1 MQQPHPDAERRRFG
15 AACRLGASASTGP
28 AILRPPYSPP
38 LHAVKEHLTELVMQA
53 LLDVRRKQQVELPE
67 TPEFAIERTRQ
78 KDHGDF
84 ATNAALVLCKALGM
98 KPRDLAQAIVEHL
111 PSSRHVEK
119 VSIAGPGFI
128 NFTLSK
134 SCLLGTLRRVLERGE
149 EYGRNEPDENEYIT
163 LEYVSAN
170 PTGPLHVGHGR
181 GAAFGASLA
190 NVLEACGTRIQREYY
205 VNDYG
210 RQMDILATSVWL
222 RYLELTGNPTRF
234 PDNGYKGE
242 YVVEVARALK
252 HAHGDRFRRSP
263 FEVSAGL
270 PADESEGGDK
280 EAHVDGLI
288 SRARELLGA
297 EDFDVVYRLALDM
310 LLEAIREE
318 LLAFNVRYDNWFS
331 ERALADSGAVGRA
344 IERLTRLGHMY
355 EKDGAKWFRATTFGD
370 EKDRVVIREN
380 GQTTYFASDI
390 AYLLNK
396 FERGFTRAVYVFGA
410 DHHGYIARLKAAASG
425 LGLNPANV
433 EIVLVQFAK
442 LFKDGKEVSMGKR
455 EGNFVTLK
463 DLRTEVGTDAARF
476 FYVMRSHD
484 QHLDFDLELAKSQ
497 SKDNPVYYVQ
507 YAHARISSVFRQLAE
522 RRMTHNRSAG
532 DAARQQLVNEYELDL
547 MNAML
552 RYPETVE
559 KAGEQRAPHLIA
571 NYLRELAAALHSYYD
586 GAQVKI
592 LGEDDDLRNARLNL
606 LLAVKQVIANGLKLI
621 GVSAPEKM

>member
-1 MQQPHPDAERRRFG
+1 
-15 AACRLGASASTGP
+15 
-28 AILRPPYSPP
+28 
-38 LHAVKEHLTELVMQA
+38 MQA

-67 TPEFAIERTRQ
+67 APEFAIERTRQ
-78 KDHGDF
+78 KEHGDF
-84 ATNAALVLCKALGM
+84 ATNAALVLCKQLGM
-98 KPRDLAQAIVEHL
+98 KPRDLAQAIVDHL
-111 PSSRHVEK
+111 PPSRHVEA

-134 SCLLGTLRRVLERGE
+134 SCLLGTLKRVLERGA
-149 EYGRNEPDENEYIT
+149 EYGSAEVDENEHIT
-163 LEYVSAN
+163 VEFVSAN

-181 GAAFGASLA
+181 GAAFGASLT
-190 NVLEACGTRIQREYY
+190 NILESSGLKVQREFY

-210 RQMDILATSVWL
+210 RQMDILAASVWL
-222 RYLELTGNPTRF
+222 RYLELTGNPVRF
-234 PDNGYKGE
+234 PDNGYKGD
-242 YVVEVARALK
+242 YVVDVARALK
-252 HAHGDRFRRSP
+252 HAHGDRFRQNP
-263 FEVSAGL
+263 FEVTNGL
-270 PADESEGGDK
+270 PPDESQGGDK

-288 SRARELLGA
+288 ARARQLLGG
-297 EDFDVVYRLALDM
+297 DFDVIYKLALDT
-310 LLEAIREE
+310 LLGTIRDE
-318 LLAFNVRYDNWFS
+318 LLAFNVRYDNFFS
-331 ERALADSGAVGRA
+331 ERSLAESGAVERA
-344 IERLTRLGHMY
+344 ISRLTRLGHMY

-380 GQTTYFASDI
+380 GATTYFASDI

-396 FERGFTRAVYVFGA
+396 FERGFTRAVYVLGA

-442 LFKDGKEVSMGKR
+442 LFKDGKEVPMGKR

-507 YAHARISSVFRQLAE
+507 YAHARIASVFHKLAE
-522 RRMTHNRSAG
+522 QRQTHNRSAG
-532 DAARQQLVNEYELDL
+532 DAARSQLSNEHELEL
-547 MNAML
+547 MNLML

-559 KAGEQRAPHLIA
+559 RAAELRAPHLVA
-571 NYLRELAAALHSYYD
+571 NYLRELAAALHGYYD
-586 GAQVKI
+586 GSGVKV
-592 LGEDDDLRNARLNL
+592 LVDEDDLRNARLNL
-606 LLAVKQVIANGLKLI
+606 LLAVKQVLANGLKLL

>member
-1 MQQPHPDAERRRFG
+1 M
-15 AACRLGASASTGP
+15 
-28 AILRPPYSPP
+28 
-38 LHAVKEHLTELVMQA
+38 KEHLVELVMQA
-53 LLDVRRKQQVELPE
+53 LLDVSRKQHVELPQ
-67 TPEFAIERTRQ
+67 TPEFAIDRTRQ
-78 KDHGDF
+78 REHGDF
-84 ATNAALVLCKALGM
+84 ATNAALVLCKQLGM
-98 KPRDLAQAIVEHL
+98 KPRDLAQAIVDHL
-111 PSSRHVEK
+111 PPSRHVEK
-119 VSIAGPGFI
+119 LAIAGPGFI
-128 NFTLSK
+128 NFTLTP
-134 SCLLGTLRRVLERGE
+134 SCLLDTLDQVLERGAG
-149 EYGRNEPDENEYIT
+149 YGHAPVDENEHIT

-181 GAAFGASLA
+181 GAAFGASLS
-190 NVLEACGTRIQREYY
+190 NILEASGLKVQREYY

-222 RYLELTGNPTRF
+222 RYLELTGNPVRF
-234 PDNGYKGE
+234 PDNGYKGD
-242 YVVEVARALK
+242 YVVEVAHALQQ
-252 HAHGDRFRRSP
+252 AHGDRFRQDP
-263 FEVSAGL
+263 LAVCADL
-270 PADESEGGDK
+270 PADESQGGDK

-288 SRARELLGA
+288 NRARQLLGPGG
-297 EDFDVVYRLALDM
+297 FDLIYKLALER
-310 LLEAIREE
+310 LLDAIREE

-331 ERALADSGAVGRA
+331 ERSLNESGAVNRA

-355 EKDGAKWFRATTFGD
+355 EEKGAMWFRATTFGD

-396 FERGFTRAVYVFGA
+396 FERGFTRAVYVLGA

-442 LFKDGKEVSMGKR
+442 LYKDGKEVSMGKR

-476 FYVMRSHD
+476 FYVMRSHE

-507 YAHARISSVFRQLAE
+507 YAHARIASVFHKLAE
-522 RRMTHNRSAG
+522 QGQTHDRAAG
-532 DAARQQLVNEYELDL
+532 EAARAQLDNAHELDL
-547 MNAML
+547 MNL
-552 RYPETVE
+552 LQRFPETIE
-559 KAGEQRAPHLIA
+559 KAGELRAPHLVA
-571 NYLRELAAALHSYYD
+571 NYLRELAAALHGYYD

-592 LGEDDDLRNARLNL
+592 LVDDDDLRNARLNL
-606 LLAVKQVIANGLKLI
+606 LLAVKQVLANGLKLI
-621 GVSAPEKM
+621 GVSAPEKMERQEA

>member
-1 MQQPHPDAERRRFG
+1 
-15 AACRLGASASTGP
+15 
-28 AILRPPYSPP
+28 
-38 LHAVKEHLTELVMQA
+38 MQA

-78 KDHGDF
+78 KEHGDF
-84 ATNAALVLCKALGM
+84 ATNAALVLCKQLGM
-98 KPRDLAQAIVEHL
+98 KPRELAQAIVDHL
-111 PSSRHVEK
+111 PPSRHVEA

-134 SCLLGTLRRVLERGE
+134 SCLLGTLKRVLERGA
-149 EYGRNEPDENEYIT
+149 EYGSAEVDENEHIT
-163 LEYVSAN
+163 VEFVSAN

-181 GAAFGASLA
+181 GAAFGASLT
-190 NVLEACGTRIQREYY
+190 NILEASGLKVQREFY

-210 RQMDILATSVWL
+210 RQMDILAASVWL
-222 RYLELTGNPTRF
+222 RYLELTGNPVRF
-234 PDNGYKGE
+234 PDNGYKGD
-242 YVVEVARALK
+242 YVIDVARTLK
-252 HAHGDRFRRSP
+252 HAHGDRFRQNP
-263 FEVSAGL
+263 HEVTNGL
-270 PADESEGGDK
+270 PLDESQGGDK

-288 SRARELLGA
+288 GRARQLLGG
-297 EDFDVVYRLALDM
+297 DFDVIYKLALDT
-310 LLEAIREE
+310 LLGTIRDE
-318 LLAFNVRYDNWFS
+318 LLAFNVRYDNFFS
-331 ERALADSGAVGRA
+331 ERSLAESGAVERA
-344 IERLTRLGHMY
+344 IARLTRLGHMY

-380 GQTTYFASDI
+380 GATTYFASDI

-396 FERGFTRAVYVFGA
+396 FERGFTRAVYVLGA

-442 LFKDGKEVSMGKR
+442 LFKDGKEVPMGKR

-507 YAHARISSVFRQLAE
+507 YAHARIASVFHKLAE
-522 RRMTHNRSAG
+522 QRQTHNRSAG
-532 DAARQQLVNEYELDL
+532 DAARNQLSNEHELEL
-547 MNAML
+547 MNLML

-559 KAGEQRAPHLIA
+559 RAAELRAPHLVA
-571 NYLRELAAALHSYYD
+571 NYLRELAAALHGYYD
-586 GAQVKI
+586 GSGVKV
-592 LGEDDDLRNARLNL
+592 LVDEDDLRNARLNL
-606 LLAVKQVIANGLKLI
+606 LLAVKQVLANGLKLL

>member
-1 MQQPHPDAERRRFG
+1 
-15 AACRLGASASTGP
+15 
-28 AILRPPYSPP
+28 
-38 LHAVKEHLTELVMQA
+38 MQA

-67 TPEFAIERTRQ
+67 APDFAIERTRQ
-78 KDHGDF
+78 KEHGDF
-84 ATNAALVLCKALGM
+84 ATNAALVLCKQLGM
-98 KPRDLAQAIVEHL
+98 KPRDLAQAIVDHL
-111 PSSRHVEK
+111 PPSRHVEA

-134 SCLLGTLRRVLERGE
+134 SCLLGTLRRVLERGA
-149 EYGRNEPDENEYIT
+149 EYGSAEIDENEHIT
-163 LEYVSAN
+163 VEFVSAN

-181 GAAFGASLA
+181 GAAFGASLT
-190 NVLEACGTRIQREYY
+190 NILESSGLKVQREFY

-210 RQMDILATSVWL
+210 RQMDILAASVWL
-222 RYLELTGNPTRF
+222 RYLELTGNPVRF
-234 PDNGYKGE
+234 PDNGYKGD
-242 YVVEVARALK
+242 YVVDVARALK
-252 HAHGDRFRRSP
+252 HAHGDRFRQSP
-263 FEVSAGL
+263 FEVTNGL
-270 PADESEGGDK
+270 PPDESQGGDK

-288 SRARELLGA
+288 ARARQLLGG
-297 EDFDVVYRLALDM
+297 DFDVIYKLALDT
-310 LLEAIREE
+310 LLGTIRDE
-318 LLAFNVRYDNWFS
+318 LLAFNVRYDNFFS
-331 ERALADSGAVGRA
+331 ERSLAESGAVERA
-344 IERLTRLGHMY
+344 IARLTRLGHMY

-380 GQTTYFASDI
+380 GATTYFASDI

-396 FERGFTRAVYVFGA
+396 FERGFTRAVYVLGA

-442 LFKDGKEVSMGKR
+442 LFKDGKEVPMGKR

-507 YAHARISSVFRQLAE
+507 YAHARIASVFHKLAE
-522 RRMTHNRSAG
+522 QRQTHNRSAG
-532 DAARQQLVNEYELDL
+532 DAARSQLSNEHELEL
-547 MNAML
+547 MNLML

-559 KAGEQRAPHLIA
+559 RAAELRAPHLVA
-571 NYLRELAAALHSYYD
+571 NYLRELAAALHGYYD
-586 GAQVKI
+586 GSGVKV
-592 LGEDDDLRNARLNL
+592 LVDEDDLRNARLNL
-606 LLAVKQVIANGLKLI
+606 LLAVKQVLANGLKLL

>member
-1 MQQPHPDAERRRFG
+1 
-15 AACRLGASASTGP
+15 
-28 AILRPPYSPP
+28 
-38 LHAVKEHLTELVMQA
+38 MQA

-67 TPEFAIERTRQ
+67 APDFVIERTRQ
-78 KDHGDF
+78 KEHGDF
-84 ATNAALVLCKALGM
+84 ATNAALVLCKPLGM
-98 KPRDLAQAIVEHL
+98 KPRELAQAIVDHL
-111 PSSRHVEK
+111 PPSRHVEA

-134 SCLLGTLRRVLERGE
+134 SCLLGTLKRVLERGA
-149 EYGRNEPDENEYIT
+149 EYGSAEVDENEHIT
-163 LEYVSAN
+163 VEFVSAN

-181 GAAFGASLA
+181 GAAFGASLT
-190 NVLEACGTRIQREYY
+190 NILEASGLKVQREFY

-210 RQMDILATSVWL
+210 RQMDILAASVWL
-222 RYLELTGNPTRF
+222 RYLELTGNPVRF
-234 PDNGYKGE
+234 PDNGYKGD
-242 YVVEVARALK
+242 YVVDVARSLK
-252 HAHGDRFRRSP
+252 HAHGDRFRQNP
-263 FEVSAGL
+263 HEVTNGL
-270 PADESEGGDK
+270 PPDESQGGDK

-288 SRARELLGA
+288 ARARQLLGG
-297 EDFDVVYRLALDM
+297 DFDVIYKLALDT
-310 LLEAIREE
+310 LLGTIRDE
-318 LLAFNVRYDNWFS
+318 LLAFNVRYDNFFS
-331 ERALADSGAVGRA
+331 ERSLAESGAVERA
-344 IERLTRLGHMY
+344 IARLTRLGHMY

-380 GQTTYFASDI
+380 GATTYFASDI

-396 FERGFTRAVYVFGA
+396 FERGFTRAVYVLGA

-442 LFKDGKEVSMGKR
+442 LFKDGKEVPMGKR

-507 YAHARISSVFRQLAE
+507 YAHARIASVFHKLAE
-522 RRMTHNRSAG
+522 QRQTHNRSAG
-532 DAARQQLVNEYELDL
+532 DAARSQLSNEHELEL
-547 MNAML
+547 MNLML

-559 KAGEQRAPHLIA
+559 RAAEMRAPHLVA
-571 NYLRELAAALHSYYD
+571 NYLRELAAALHGYYD
-586 GAQVKI
+586 GSGVKV
-592 LGEDDDLRNARLNL
+592 LVDEDDLRNARLNL
-606 LLAVKQVIANGLKLI
+606 LLAVKQVLANGLKLL

>member
-1 MQQPHPDAERRRFG
+1 
-15 AACRLGASASTGP
+15 
-28 AILRPPYSPP
+28 
-38 LHAVKEHLTELVMQA
+38 MQA

-67 TPEFAIERTRQ
+67 APDFAIERTRQ
-78 KDHGDF
+78 KEHGDF
-84 ATNAALVLCKALGM
+84 ATNAALVLCKPLGM
-98 KPRDLAQAIVEHL
+98 KPRDLAQAIVDHL
-111 PSSRHVEK
+111 PPSRHVEA

-134 SCLLGTLRRVLERGE
+134 SCLLGTLKRVLERGAD
-149 EYGRNEPDENEYIT
+149 YGSAEVDENEHIT
-163 LEYVSAN
+163 VEFVSAN

-181 GAAFGASLA
+181 GAAFGASLT
-190 NVLEACGTRIQREYY
+190 NILEASGLKVQREFY

-210 RQMDILATSVWL
+210 RQMDILAASVWL
-222 RYLELTGNPTRF
+222 RYLELTGNPVRF
-234 PDNGYKGE
+234 PDNGYKGD
-242 YVVEVARALK
+242 YVVDVARALK
-252 HAHGDRFRRSP
+252 HAHGDRFRQNP
-263 FEVSAGL
+263 HEVTNGL
-270 PADESEGGDK
+270 PLDESQGGDK

-288 SRARELLGA
+288 ARARQLLGG
-297 EDFDVVYRLALDM
+297 DFDVIYKLALDT
-310 LLEAIREE
+310 LLGTIRDE
-318 LLAFNVRYDNWFS
+318 LLAFNVRYDNFFS
-331 ERALADSGAVGRA
+331 ERSLAESGAVGRA
-344 IERLTRLGHMY
+344 IDRLTRLGHMY
-355 EKDGAKWFRATTFGD
+355 EKEGAKWFRATTFGD

-380 GQTTYFASDI
+380 GATTYFASDI

-396 FERGFTRAVYVFGA
+396 FERGFTRAVYVLGA

-442 LFKDGKEVSMGKR
+442 LFKDGKEVPMGKR

-507 YAHARISSVFRQLAE
+507 YAHARIASVFHKLAE
-522 RRMTHNRSAG
+522 QRQTHNRSAG
-532 DAARQQLVNEYELDL
+532 DAARSQLSNEHELEL
-547 MNAML
+547 MNLML

-559 KAGEQRAPHLIA
+559 RAAELRAPHLVA
-571 NYLRELAAALHSYYD
+571 NYLRELAAALHGYYD
-586 GAQVKI
+586 GSGVKV
-592 LGEDDDLRNARLNL
+592 LVDEDDLRNARLNL
-606 LLAVKQVIANGLKLI
+606 LLAVKQVLANGLKLL

>member
-1 MQQPHPDAERRRFG
+1 M
-15 AACRLGASASTGP
+15 
-28 AILRPPYSPP
+28 
-38 LHAVKEHLTELVMQA
+38 KEHLVELVMQA
-53 LLDVRRKQQVELPE
+53 LLDVRRKQHVELPE

-84 ATNAALVLCKALGM
+84 ATNAALVLCKQLGM
-98 KPRDLAQAIVEHL
+98 KPRDLAQAIVDHL
-111 PSSRHVEK
+111 PPSRHVEK

-128 NFTLSK
+128 NFTLSR
-134 SCLLGTLRRVLERGE
+134 SCLLGTLRRVLERGA
-149 EYGRNEPDENEYIT
+149 EYGVVEPNENDHIT

-181 GAAFGASLA
+181 GAAFGASLS
-190 NVLEACGTRIQREYY
+190 NILEASGLKVQREYY

-222 RYLELTGNPTRF
+222 RYLELTGNPVRF
-234 PDNGYKGE
+234 PDNGYKGD

-252 HAHGDRFRRSP
+252 HAHGDRFRQSP
-263 FEVSAGL
+263 FEVTAGL
-270 PADESEGGDK
+270 PADESQGGDK

-288 SRARELLGA
+288 NRARQLLGMS
-297 EDFDVVYRLALDM
+297 DFDLIYKLALER
-310 LLEAIREE
+310 LLDAIREE

-331 ERALADSGAVGRA
+331 ERSLNESGAVNRA

-396 FERGFTRAVYVFGA
+396 FERGFTRAVYVLGA

-442 LFKDGKEVSMGKR
+442 LYKDGKEVSMGKR

-476 FYVMRSHD
+476 FYVMRSHE

-507 YAHARISSVFRQLAE
+507 YAHARIASVFHKLAE
-522 RRMTHNRSAG
+522 QRLTHNRSAG
-532 DAARQQLVNEYELDL
+532 DAARAQLSNEHELDL
-547 MNAML
+547 MNLLL
-552 RYPETVE
+552 RYPETIE
-559 KAGEQRAPHLIA
+559 KAGELRAPHLIA
-571 NYLRELAAALHSYYD
+571 NYLRELAAALHGYYD

-592 LGEDDDLRNARLNL
+592 LVDDDDLRNARLNL
-606 LLAVKQVIANGLKLI
+606 LLAVKQVLGNGLKLI
-621 GVSAPEKM
+621 GVSAPEKMERQEA

>member
-1 MQQPHPDAERRRFG
+1 
-15 AACRLGASASTGP
+15 
-28 AILRPPYSPP
+28 
-38 LHAVKEHLTELVMQA
+38 VKEHLVELVMQA
-53 LLDVRRKQQVELPE
+53 LLDVRRKQHVELPE
-67 TPEFAIERTRQ
+67 TPEFVIERTRQ
-78 KDHGDF
+78 KEHGDF
-84 ATNAALVLCKALGM
+84 ATNAALVLCKPLGV
-98 KPRDLAQAIVEHL
+98 KPRDLAQAIVDHL
-111 PSSRHVEK
+111 PPSRHVEK
-119 VSIAGPGFI
+119 VAIAGPGFI

-134 SCLLGTLRRVLERGE
+134 SCLLGTLRRVLERGVD
-149 EYGRNEPDENEYIT
+149 YGLVEANENDHMTVEF
-163 LEYVSAN
+163 VSAN

-181 GAAFGASLA
+181 GAAFGASLT
-190 NVLEACGTRIQREYY
+190 NILEASGIKVQREYY

-222 RYLELTGNPTRF
+222 RYLELTGNPVRF
-234 PDNGYKGE
+234 PDNGYKGD

-252 HAHGDRFRRSP
+252 HLHGDRFRQSP

-270 PADESEGGDK
+270 PADESQGGDK

-288 SRARELLGA
+288 NRARQLLGA
-297 EDFDVVYRLALDM
+297 ADFDLIYKLALDR
-310 LLEAIREE
+310 LLDAIRDE

-331 ERALADSGAVGRA
+331 ERSLNESGAVTRA

-396 FERGFTRAVYVFGA
+396 FERGFTRAVYVLGA

-442 LFKDGKEVSMGKR
+442 LYKDGKEVSMGKR

-476 FYVMRSHD
+476 FYVMRSHE

-507 YAHARISSVFRQLAE
+507 YAHARIASVFRQLLE
-522 RRMTHNRSAG
+522 RRLVHNRSAG
-532 DAARQQLVNEYELDL
+532 DAARTQLNNEHELEL
-547 MNAML
+547 MNLML
-552 RYPETVE
+552 RFPETIE
-559 KAGEQRAPHLIA
+559 KAAEARAPHLVA
-571 NYLRELAAALHSYYD
+571 NYLRELAAALHGYYD

-592 LGEDDDLRNARLNL
+592 LVDDDDLRNARLNL
-606 LLAVKQVIANGLKLI
+606 LLAVKQVLSNGLKLI
-621 GVSAPEKM
+621 GVSAPEKMERQEA

>member
-1 MQQPHPDAERRRFG
+1 
-15 AACRLGASASTGP
+15 
-28 AILRPPYSPP
+28 
-38 LHAVKEHLTELVMQA
+38 VKEHLQELVMQA

-84 ATNAALVLCKALGM
+84 ATNAALVLCKPLGM
-98 KPRDLAQAIVEHL
+98 KPRDLAQAIVDHL
-111 PSSRHVEK
+111 PESRHVEN
-119 VSIAGPGFI
+119 VAIAGPGFI
-128 NFTLSK
+128 NFTLSR
-134 SCLLGTLRRVLERGE
+134 SCLLGTLRRVLERGD
-149 EYGRNEPDENEYIT
+149 EYGSNEPDENEHLT
-163 LEYVSAN
+163 VEYVSAN

-181 GAAFGASLA
+181 GAAFGASLT
-190 NVLEACGTRIQREYY
+190 NILEACGVKVQREYY

-222 RYLELTGNPTRF
+222 RYLDLTGNPVRF
-234 PDNGYKGE
+234 PDNGYKGD
-242 YVVEVARALK
+242 YVVEVARTLK

-263 FEVSAGL
+263 FEVTADL
-270 PADESEGGDK
+270 PADEGQGGDK
-280 EAHVDGLI
+280 EAHVDALI
-288 SRARELLGA
+288 GRARELLGSD
-297 EDFDVVYRLALDM
+297 DFDLIYKLALDS
-310 LLEAIREE
+310 LLGAIRDE

-331 ERALADSGAVGRA
+331 ERSLADSGAVDRA

-380 GQTTYFASDI
+380 GQSTYFASDI

-396 FERGFTRAVYVFGA
+396 FERGFTKAVYVLGA

-442 LFKDGKEVSMGKR
+442 LYKDGKEVSMGKR

-476 FYVMRSHD
+476 FYVMRSHE

-507 YAHARISSVFRQLAE
+507 YAHARIASVFQKLSEQRQ
-522 RRMTHNRSAG
+522 THNRSSG
-532 DAARQQLVNEYELDL
+532 DAARQLLSNEHELDL
-547 MNAML
+547 LNLML

-559 KAGEQRAPHLIA
+559 RAGEQRSPHLVA
-571 NYLRELAAALHSYYD
+571 NYLRELAAALHGYYD

-592 LGEDDDLRNARLNL
+592 LVEDDDLRNARLNL
-606 LLAVKQVIANGLKLI
+606 LLAVKQVLANGLKLL
-621 GVSAPEKM
+621 GVSAPERMERQEP